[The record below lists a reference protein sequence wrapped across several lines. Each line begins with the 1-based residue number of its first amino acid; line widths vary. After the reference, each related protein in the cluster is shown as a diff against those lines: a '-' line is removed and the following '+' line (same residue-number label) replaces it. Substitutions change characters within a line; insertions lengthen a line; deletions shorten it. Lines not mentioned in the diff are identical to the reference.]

1 MKKFVL
7 KNLVIIFVFVF
18 SIISFGL
25 LIPPCQNY
33 WGSYKT
39 WGEYCKN
46 WEETTGET
54 DGEAKKMQ
62 DLSHS
67 LALEC
72 TFAAVFSGLT
82 AVSSVVIFI
91 EKNKT
96 KKDVE

>member
-1 MKKFVL
+1 MKKFIL
-7 KNLVIIFVFVF
+7 KNLIIIFIFVL

-33 WGSYKT
+33 WNTY
-39 WGEYCKN
+39 
-46 WEETTGET
+46 TGWK
-54 DGEAKKMQ
+54 DYIDKVSNDEAVEKM
-62 DLSHS
+62 LKESHS

-82 AVSSVVIFI
+82 AVSSVVLFI

-96 KKDVE
+96 KKDGK